1 MRFLAIL
8 CVIAAALT
16 SSVAANAESKGK
28 GAKGQDLGAIRD
40 KCRAEAVGYGS
51 NKAAQVRA
59 CVQRARGR

>member
-28 GAKGQDLGAIRD
+28 GGKGQDRSAIVA
-40 KCRAEAVGYGS
+40 KCQAEAVGYGV